1 MRVLNGAVLFVD
13 MLGFGALTQGQIQ
26 IAKSD
31 FTSHRFSGD
40 YDDHAHIFS
49 AKLLA
54 KFRSRLTKIKVKN
67 LKIAQLSD
75 CAFIWSEEV
84 DLVVEAARK
93 LMWLNIKGGLLCR
106 AGLSYGEIIE
116 PDLVDI
122 KLGAFICG
130 KAVTEAVKL
139 ESVGKGA
146 RVFVGN
152 EFSKGLIKIP
162 IHAFSNCIDHS
173 DGRMINEFLWY
184 CYPDVESVEVND
196 NVYLERR
203 PSSSGLAKVQ
213 ALIKLLK
220 ESEKFMWNRKS
231 TAGKKQLDNTIRVIK
246 DSLGN

>member
-1 MRVLNGAVLFVD
+1 

-54 KFRSRLTKIKVKN
+54 KFRNRLTKIKTKN

-75 CAFIWSEEV
+75 CAFIWSEDI

-106 AGLSYGEIIE
+106 GGLSYGEIIE

-146 RVFVGN
+146 RVFVSDQ
-152 EFSKGLIKIP
+152 FSKNLINTTK
-162 IHAFSNCIDHS
+162 HSFSYCIDHS

-184 CYPDVESVEVND
+184 RYPNIEGTD
-196 NVYLERR
+196 NFYLEKK
-203 PSSSGLAKVQ
+203 PSSNGLAKVQ
-213 ALIKLLK
+213 SLIKLLE
-220 ESEKFMWNRKS
+220 ESEQFTWNRKS
-231 TAGKKQLDNTIRVIK
+231 TAGKIQLDNTIRVIK
-246 DSLGN
+246 DSLGLN